1 MILPDK
7 SKTAK
12 HLNARNSAKQSQIT
26 FPESTSKKNYP
37 GRIKRAVY
45 AALFPETCQACGKL
59 LPWPET
65 CDSGSEPG
73 FGGGENH
80 KNSFSQIFKKVL
92 CKQCLADVMP
102 VESPVCSCCGQPFDA
117 GPDKNHECGR
127 CIKTKPYFTKARSAL
142 LYSGSVLK
150 LIHCYKYKNRTFLAR
165 PLGLLL
171 YNEFVSQFNPASID
185 AVIPIPLHHR
195 KLRSRGYNQALL
207 IIAQWPKIAY
217 RIGHSRNWKII
228 KDDTTILRKKN
239 TSSQTGLNR
248 RQRVKNISGAFM
260 VRRPELVKGLRLLI
274 VDDVYTTG
282 STVNECARVLRR
294 AGAADVNVLTLAR
307 TP

>member
-1 MILPDK
+1 
-7 SKTAK
+7 
-12 HLNARNSAKQSQIT
+12 
-26 FPESTSKKNYP
+26 
-37 GRIKRAVY
+37 
-45 AALFPETCQACGKL
+45 
-59 LPWPET
+59 
-65 CDSGSEPG
+65 
-73 FGGGENH
+73 
-80 KNSFSQIFKKVL
+80 
-92 CKQCLADVMP
+92 
-102 VESPVCSCCGQPFDA
+102 
-117 GPDKNHECGR
+117 
-127 CIKTKPYFTKARSAL
+127 
-142 LYSGSVLK
+142 
-150 LIHCYKYKNRTFLAR
+150 
-165 PLGLLL
+165 
-171 YNEFVSQFNPASID
+171 
-185 AVIPIPLHHR
+185 
-195 KLRSRGYNQALL
+195 LL